1 MYIKQGLASRS
12 ADVIIVILLSMF
24 LVVTLVPVL
33 HIAAMS
39 VSSNGPILSG
49 HVTIFPVDFNV
60 SAYKVVLTD
69 KSVIQ
74 SLFFSILLVVMYTLL
89 SLIMTIC
96 AAYPLTKSN
105 LHGYKLIMIMIIVTM
120 FFGGG
125 IIPEYI
131 LVKELHLLNTIWVMI
146 LPGLI
151 SPFYMII
158 MRSFFKNIPESIE
171 ESAQMD
177 GCSHI
182 GTLLRIVLPLSL
194 PVIATIS
201 LFYAV
206 HRWNGFMDSLLFI
219 TDTDLYPLQ
228 LRLYNI
234 IMNSSGAFAEQEG
247 LMDVQ
252 ILPESLKSANIVFAT
267 VPILLVYPWLQRY
280 FISGM
285 TLGSVKG

>member
-1 MYIKQGLASRS
+1 MGIRQGWASRT
-12 ADVIIVILLSMF
+12 ADALIFLSLSLF
-24 LVVTLVPVL
+24 LVITLVPFL

-39 VSSNGPILSG
+39 FSSNGPILSG

-69 KSVIQ
+69 NQVIH
-74 SLFFSILLVVMYTLL
+74 SLLFSITLMVVYTVF

-96 AAYPLTKSN
+96 AAYPLTKTN
-105 LHGYKLIMIMIIVTM
+105 LPGYKVVMMMIIVTM
-120 FFGGG
+120 FFSGG

-131 LVKELHLLNTIWVMI
+131 LVKQLGLLNTMWVMI

-158 MRSFFKNIPESIE
+158 MRSFFRNIPEGIE

-177 GCSHI
+177 GCSHVGI
-182 GTLLRIVLPLSL
+182 LLRIVLPLSL
-194 PVIATIS
+194 PVLATLS

-247 LMDVQ
+247 LSDVQ
-252 ILPESLKSANIVFAT
+252 ILPESIKSANIVFAT

-280 FISGM
+280 FVSGM